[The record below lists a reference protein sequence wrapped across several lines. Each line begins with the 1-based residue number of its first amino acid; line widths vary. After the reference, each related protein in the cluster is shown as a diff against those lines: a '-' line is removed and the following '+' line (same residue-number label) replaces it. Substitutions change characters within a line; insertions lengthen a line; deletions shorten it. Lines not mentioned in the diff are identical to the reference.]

1 MFNNDLFILPAPTNH
16 LTKEENKDYFIKYK
30 NGDRKSRDIL
40 IIDNIGLV
48 FYVLKLMNIY
58 DTSYLK
64 DFVSEGIIGL
74 IKAVDS
80 FDLSKNVDFP
90 NYAIKCI
97 RNQMLIF
104 YKYKYIKHS
113 VNCDSL
119 LSINENDFC
128 LKKETDPYLL
138 YEQNDLLNR
147 ILELFINLPN
157 RTREILKLYLGF
169 FGKCYVTKEIGEM
182 FGISQSYTSRLI
194 RKTLSKIK
202 STLLEEGYTEIKE
215 YIKY

>member
-97 RNQMLIF
+97 RNQMLMF

-113 VNCDSL
+113 TTDSL
-119 LSINENDFC
+119 LSIDENDVC
-128 LKKETDPYLL
+128 LKKETDPYLV
-138 YEQNDLLNR
+138 YEQNDFLNR
-147 ILELFINLPN
+147 IMELFVNLPD

-169 FGKCYVTKEIGEM
+169 YGKCYVTKEIGEM

-202 STLLEEGYTEIKE
+202 NTLLEEGYTEIKE

>member
-97 RNQMLIF
+97 RNQMLMF

-113 VNCDSL
+113 TTDSL
-119 LSINENDFC
+119 LSIDENDVC
-128 LKKETDPYLL
+128 LKKETDPYLV
-138 YEQNDLLNR
+138 YEQNDFLNR
-147 ILELFINLPN
+147 IMELFVNLPD

-169 FGKCYVTKEIGEM
+169 YGKCYVTKEIGEM

>member
-1 MFNNDLFILPAPTNH
+1 MFSNDLFILSAPNNH
-16 LTKEENKDYFIKYK
+16 LTKEEIRVYFTKYK
-30 NGDRKSRDIL
+30 NGDRKARDIL

-48 FYVLKLMNIY
+48 FYVLKFMNIY

-97 RNQMLIF
+97 RNQMLMF

-113 VNCDSL
+113 TTDSL
-119 LSINENDFC
+119 LSIDENDVC
-128 LKKETDPYLL
+128 LKKETDPYLV
-138 YEQNDLLNR
+138 YEQNDFLNR
-147 ILELFINLPN
+147 IMELFSNLPD

-169 FGKCYVTKEIGEM
+169 YGKCYVTKEIGEM

>member
-1 MFNNDLFILPAPTNH
+1 MFSNDLFILSAPNNH
-16 LTKEENKDYFIKYK
+16 LTKEEIRVYFTKYK
-30 NGDRKSRDIL
+30 NGDRKARDIL

-48 FYVLKLMNIY
+48 FYVLKFMNIY

-97 RNQMLIF
+97 RNQMLMF

-119 LSINENDFC
+119 LSIDENDFC

-147 ILELFINLPN
+147 IMELFVNLPN
-157 RTREILKLYLGF
+157 RTREILKFYLGF
-169 FGKCYVTKEIGEM
+169 YGKCYVTKEIGEM